1 MNTPA
6 QKITMTL
13 RETYYAMREAGIP
26 CNEKMISAGIAS
38 GAYPFGRVVQTGE
51 TGRRT
56 LEIFRVDFDTWLET
70 RIPLSMRNPTQT
82 NKAPLVLTRRV
93 M

>member
-1 MNTPA
+1 MEQ

-13 RETYYAMREAGIP
+13 REVYYAMRKEGIR
-26 CNEKMISAGIAS
+26 CNVKMISAGIAS
-38 GAYPFGRVVQTGE
+38 GAYPFGRVVNVGE

-56 LEIFRVDFDTWLET
+56 VEIFRVDFESWLESKK
-70 RIPLSMRNPTQT
+70 PKQRNQS
-82 NKAPLVLTRRV
+82 KCLQLIRA

>member
-1 MNTPA
+1 M

-13 RETYYAMREAGIP
+13 REVYYEMRAAGIR
-26 CNEKMISAGIAS
+26 CNTKMISAGIAS
-38 GAYPFGRVVQTGE
+38 GAYPFGRVVGVGG

-56 LEIFRVDFDTWLET
+56 LEIYRVDFEAWLET
-70 RIPLSMRNPTQT
+70 KMPKAKNQAPTLRLCQG
-82 NKAPLVLTRRV
+82 

>member
-1 MNTPA
+1 MKMPA
-6 QKITMTL
+6 QKLTMTL

-38 GAYPFGRVVQTGE
+38 GAYPFGRVVQEGE

-56 LEIFRVDFDTWLET
+56 LEIFRVDFDAWLET
-70 RIPLSMRNPTQT
+70 RIPPSMRNPTQT
-82 NKAPLVLTRRV
+82 NNAPLVLSRQV